1 MMSQNRQAEKDRLTA
16 QNDYT
21 TDCKGEEEIRHIME
35 HLDHQDTLILQI
47 IQRLEAQH
55 NDLLHRISQ
64 LDPEQAKRLGI
75 DVQQASEN
83 IIEASED
90 GSGNS

>member
-1 MMSQNRQAEKDRLTA
+1 
-16 QNDYT
+16 
-21 TDCKGEEEIRHIME
+21 ME

-47 IQRLEAQH
+47 IQRIEAQH
-55 NDLLHRISQ
+55 NDLLYRISQ

-75 DVQQASEN
+75 DVQQASED

-90 GSGNS
+90 VSGNS